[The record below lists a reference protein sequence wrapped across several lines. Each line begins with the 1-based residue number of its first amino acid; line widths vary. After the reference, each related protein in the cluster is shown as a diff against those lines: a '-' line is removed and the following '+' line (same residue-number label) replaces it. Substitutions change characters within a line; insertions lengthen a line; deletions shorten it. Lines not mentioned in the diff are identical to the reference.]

1 MLAHPPESPDL
12 DVLKKQHCTDDEDE
26 LIYRA
31 FLPQSDIDAMRAAG
45 PVKQDFPL
53 LSSPELDQ
61 VRKLMQ
67 LADVPL
73 IQVRS
78 ETMDLTLRR

>member
-1 MLAHPPESPDL
+1 
-12 DVLKKQHCTDDEDE
+12 
-26 LIYRA
+26 
-31 FLPQSDIDAMRAAG
+31 MRAAG
-45 PVKQDFPL
+45 PVRQDYPL

-78 ETMDLTLRR
+78 ETLDLTLRR